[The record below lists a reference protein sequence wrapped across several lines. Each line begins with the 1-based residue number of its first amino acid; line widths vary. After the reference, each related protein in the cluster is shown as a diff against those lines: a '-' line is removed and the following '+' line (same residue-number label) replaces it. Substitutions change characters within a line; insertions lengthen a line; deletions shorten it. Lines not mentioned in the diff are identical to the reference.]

1 MTKSFE
7 SSDTTTRDTHGPAS
21 RLALFLFKISLI
33 FFLIAGLCIVVG
45 QAGALIGGDATLA
58 RTIKT
63 VLAPYA
69 FGGASVAGILAYLL
83 SYRQDVEAL
92 GAEHHH
98 EVQHEHD

>member
-1 MTKSFE
+1 MTE
-7 SSDTTTRDTHGPAS
+7 STKNQKITRDTHGPAA
-21 RLALFLFKISLI
+21 RTALFLFKISLI

-45 QAGALIGGDATLA
+45 QAGALIAADATLA

-83 SYRQDVEAL
+83 SYRQDIEAL
-92 GAEHHH
+92 GAEHHEH
-98 EVQHEHD
+98 HEHD

>member
-1 MTKSFE
+1 MTE
-7 SSDTTTRDTHGPAS
+7 SIQNTTATRDQHGPAA

-33 FFLIAGLCIVVG
+33 FFLIAGLCIVLG
-45 QAGALIGGDATLA
+45 QAGALIAADATLA

-83 SYRQDVEAL
+83 SYRHDIDAL
-92 GAEHHH
+92 GAEHHDH
-98 EVQHEHD
+98 HEHD

>member
-1 MTKSFE
+1 MTKSIDNPNATE
-7 SSDTTTRDTHGPAS
+7 RDTHGPAS
-21 RLALFLFKISLI
+21 RFALFLFKISLI
-33 FFLIAGLCIVVG
+33 FFLLAGLCIVVG

-92 GAEHHH
+92 GAEHH